1 MKFLAVVCFMF
12 FSAVSF
18 GANYVTVSIIPLKY
32 FVEKIAGGTVEI
44 NVLFP
49 AGSNPHIYEP
59 KPKEM
64 IKYSKSS
71 IYFSLG
77 DDFDKSWLRKLIS
90 LNSSIKIV
98 HLDEGIEKITFDHDH
113 ENEHIE
119 EKVEHKENHYDHG
132 KTDQHI
138 WTSISNIRI
147 MGETIKNSLKEM
159 FPENFSV
166 YEANFEKFSDEL
178 KKLDKK
184 IRGNIS
190 GKNFLVFHPSWGYF
204 AKDYGI
210 KQIPIEF
217 EGKEPSPKQMIE
229 IVELVKRENIKYLF
243 TQPQINS
250 KTVQV
255 ITKQTG
261 LKSVMVDPLGY
272 NILNEIEKIYE
283 VISQ

>member
-1 MKFLAVVCFMF
+1 M
-12 FSAVSF
+12 
-18 GANYVTVSIIPLKY
+18 
-32 FVEKIAGGTVEI
+32 EI
-44 NVLFP
+44 NVLVP

-64 IKYSKSS
+64 TEYSKSS

-98 HLDEGIEKITFDHDH
+98 HLDEGIEKITFDPDH
-113 ENEHIE
+113 EEEHIGKE
-119 EKVEHKENHYDHG
+119 VEHKENHHDHEGNHHDHG
-132 KTDQHI
+132 RTDPHI
-138 WTSISNIRI
+138 WTSISNIKV

-184 IRGNIS
+184 IRDNIS

-210 KQIPIEF
+210 KQISIES
-217 EGKEPSPKQMIE
+217 EGKEPSAKKMME
-229 IVELVKRENIKYLF
+229 IVDLVKTEEIKYLF

-250 KTVQV
+250 KIVQV

-261 LKSVMVDPLGY
+261 LKSVMIDPLSY